1 MNQYS
6 RWQNISILLIVLL
19 SVIYAIPNFF
29 GEAPAVQI
37 MSLKSGEKIDPIV
50 ISQAEN
56 ILNENNISTNGTILT
71 DGYVKF
77 KLENNEDQL
86 TAKGLLEEKLGPN
99 FIIALNLLPNSPNW
113 LEAIGGQPMYLGLD
127 LRGGVHFL
135 MQVDLSNIEAK
146 ESTGKIN
153 EIRTTLRE
161 NKIRYD
167 QIDVE
172 SGSIFVQFTDEK
184 DLKKAKA
191 LLTQT
196 DSSFEFSKR
205 INLGNTGNTPK
216 IKELEKDNKF
226 ILTVESSAANK
237 EEMTKFAIKQNL
249 ETLNNRINELGVA
262 EPVIQQQ
269 GDNRIVVQ
277 LPGVQ
282 DTAKA
287 KEIIGRTALLEMR
300 LVDDEASP
308 SIIDE
313 AIAGKIP
320 LGRELYYDRNDNPLL
335 LKKEV
340 ILTGEN
346 INNAGPGVD
355 NQTGQSIVSLT
366 LDGKGANVFKKVT
379 RENIGKRIAI
389 LLIEKELT
397 EIITAPVIKSEIGG
411 GRVQIT
417 GMKNAQEATDVS
429 LLLRAG
435 SLAAPMEIIE
445 ERTVGPSMGKEN
457 IQRGIQ
463 STLWGFIAVIL
474 LISFY
479 YMLFGIFSSIALS
492 INLILLIAVLST
504 LQATL
509 TLPGLAA
516 MALTVGMAIDS
527 NVLINER
534 IRDEIRNGNTPQ
546 ASIHLGYQKA
556 WGTILDS
563 NITTLIAGLALFM
576 FGTGPIKGFAVVHVL
591 GILTSMFS
599 AILVSRA
606 LVNLYYG
613 AKRKID
619 KLNIGEIYKVNN

>member
-153 EIRTTLRE
+153 EIRSTLRE

-172 SGSIFVQFTDEK
+172 SGSIFVQFSDEK

-205 INLGNTGNTPK
+205 INLGNTGNAPK

-226 ILTVESSAANK
+226 ILTVASSAANK

-313 AIAGKIP
+313 AIAGKVP

-479 YMLFGIFSSIALS
+479 YMLFGIFSSIALT
-492 INLILLIAVLST
+492 INLILLIAVLSS

-613 AKRKID
+613 AKRKIN

>member
-1 MNQYS
+1 
-6 RWQNISILLIVLL
+6 
-19 SVIYAIPNFF
+19 
-29 GEAPAVQI
+29 

-153 EIRTTLRE
+153 EIRSTLRE

-172 SGSIFVQFTDEK
+172 SGSIFVQFSDEK

-205 INLGNTGNTPK
+205 INLGNTGNAPK

-226 ILTVESSAANK
+226 ILTVASSAANK

-313 AIAGKIP
+313 AIAGKVP
-320 LGRELYYDRNDNPLL
+320 LGRELFYDRNDNPLL

-479 YMLFGIFSSIALS
+479 YMLFGIFSSIALT

>member
-153 EIRTTLRE
+153 EIRSTLRE

-172 SGSIFVQFTDEK
+172 SGSIFVQFSDEK

-205 INLGNTGNTPK
+205 INLGNTGNAPK
-216 IKELEKDNKF
+216 IKEFEKDNKF
-226 ILTVESSAANK
+226 ILTVVSSAANK

-313 AIAGKIP
+313 AIAGKVP

-479 YMLFGIFSSIALS
+479 YMLFGIFSSIALT

-613 AKRKID
+613 AKRKIN

>member
-153 EIRTTLRE
+153 EIRSTLRE

-172 SGSIFVQFTDEK
+172 SGSIFVQFSDEK

-205 INLGNTGNTPK
+205 INLGNTGNAPK

-226 ILTVESSAANK
+226 ILTVASSAANK

-313 AIAGKIP
+313 AIAGKVP

-479 YMLFGIFSSIALS
+479 YMLFGIFSSIALT
-492 INLILLIAVLST
+492 INLILLVAVLST

-613 AKRKID
+613 AKRKIN

>member
-153 EIRTTLRE
+153 EIRSTLRE

-172 SGSIFVQFTDEK
+172 SGSIFVQFADEK
-184 DLKKAKA
+184 DSKKAKA

-205 INLGNTGNTPK
+205 INLGNTGNAPK

-226 ILTVESSAANK
+226 ILTVASSAANK

-313 AIAGKIP
+313 AIAGKVP

-479 YMLFGIFSSIALS
+479 YMLFGIFSSIALT

-613 AKRKID
+613 AKRKIN

>member
-153 EIRTTLRE
+153 EIRSTLRE

-172 SGSIFVQFTDEK
+172 SGSIFVQFSDEK

-196 DSSFEFSKR
+196 DISFKFSKR
-205 INLGNTGNTPK
+205 INLGNTGNAPK

-226 ILTVESSAANK
+226 ILTVASSAANK

-313 AIAGKIP
+313 AIAGKVP

-479 YMLFGIFSSIALS
+479 YMLFGIFSSIALT

>member
-153 EIRTTLRE
+153 EIRSTLRE

-172 SGSIFVQFTDEK
+172 SGSIFVQFSDEK

-205 INLGNTGNTPK
+205 INLGNTGNAPK

-226 ILTVESSAANK
+226 ILTVASSAANK

-313 AIAGKIP
+313 AIAGKVP

-479 YMLFGIFSSIALS
+479 YMLFGIFSSIALT

-613 AKRKID
+613 AKRKIN
-619 KLNIGEIYKVNN
+619 KLNIGEIYMVNN

>member
-56 ILNENNISTNGTILT
+56 ILNENNIGTNGTILT

-153 EIRTTLRE
+153 EIRSTLRE

-172 SGSIFVQFTDEK
+172 SGSIFVQFSDEK

-205 INLGNTGNTPK
+205 INLGNTGNAPK

-226 ILTVESSAANK
+226 ILTVASSAANK

-313 AIAGKIP
+313 AIAGKVP

-479 YMLFGIFSSIALS
+479 YMLFGIFSSIALT

-613 AKRKID
+613 AKRKIN

>member
-153 EIRTTLRE
+153 EIRSTLRE

-172 SGSIFVQFTDEK
+172 SGSIFVQFSDEK

-196 DSSFEFSKR
+196 DSGFEFSKR
-205 INLGNTGNTPK
+205 INLGNTGNAPK

-226 ILTVESSAANK
+226 ILTVASSAANK

-313 AIAGKIP
+313 AIAGKVL

-479 YMLFGIFSSIALS
+479 YMLFGIFSSIALT

-613 AKRKID
+613 AKRKIN

>member
-153 EIRTTLRE
+153 EIRSTLRE

-172 SGSIFVQFTDEK
+172 SGSIFVQFSDEK

-205 INLGNTGNTPK
+205 INLGNTGNAPK

-226 ILTVESSAANK
+226 ILTVASSAANK

-313 AIAGKIP
+313 AIAGKVP
-320 LGRELYYDRNDNPLL
+320 LGRELFYDRNDNPLL

-479 YMLFGIFSSIALS
+479 YMLFGIFSSIALT

-613 AKRKID
+613 AKRKIN

>member
-153 EIRTTLRE
+153 EIRSTLRE

-172 SGSIFVQFTDEK
+172 SGSIFVQFSDEK

-205 INLGNTGNTPK
+205 INLGNTGNAPK

-226 ILTVESSAANK
+226 ILTVVSSAANK

-313 AIAGKIP
+313 AIAGKVP

-479 YMLFGIFSSIALS
+479 YMLFGIFSSIALT

-613 AKRKID
+613 AKRKIN

>member
-153 EIRTTLRE
+153 EIRSTLRE

-172 SGSIFVQFTDEK
+172 SGSIFVQFSDEK

-205 INLGNTGNTPK
+205 INLGNTGNAPK

-226 ILTVESSAANK
+226 ILTVVSSAANK

-313 AIAGKIP
+313 AIAGKVP

-479 YMLFGIFSSIALS
+479 YMLFGIFSSIALT

>member
-153 EIRTTLRE
+153 EIRSTLRE

-172 SGSIFVQFTDEK
+172 SGSIFVQFSDEK

-205 INLGNTGNTPK
+205 INLGNTGNAPK

-226 ILTVESSAANK
+226 ILTVASSAANK

-313 AIAGKIP
+313 AIAGKVP

-479 YMLFGIFSSIALS
+479 YMLFGIFSSIALT